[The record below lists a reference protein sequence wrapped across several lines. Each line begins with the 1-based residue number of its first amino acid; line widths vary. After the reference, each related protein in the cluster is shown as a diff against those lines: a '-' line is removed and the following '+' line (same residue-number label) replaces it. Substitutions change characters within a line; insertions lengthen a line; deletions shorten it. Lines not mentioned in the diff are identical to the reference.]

1 MAEMIFWIL
10 ALIGGLIFSF
20 FFFAKDDLYVSTETI
35 NDMITMENFYNERK
49 QKL

>member
-1 MAEMIFWIL
+1 MAEVIFWIV
-10 ALIGGLIFSF
+10 ALIAGFIFSF
-20 FFFAKDDLYVSTETI
+20 FFFKNDDLYVSTEAI